1 MLSQTLKSDS
11 FTSASYE
18 SKLVKSIAFFFYLI
32 LFLFINSQF
41 IFDILW
47 SHHFSMVQIR
57 YDVILKYNFNY
68 YVNQIVMIVEKSTE
82 ILLFHIAGEEKFRK
96 KRHREK

>member
-1 MLSQTLKSDS
+1 MLSQTLKIDS

-18 SKLVKSIAFFFYLI
+18 SELVKKHCFFLLFNF
-32 LFLFINSQF
+32 FLFINSQF

-57 YDVILKYNFNY
+57 YDVILKYIFNY

-82 ILLFHIAGEEKFRK
+82 RLLFHIAGGRK
-96 KRHREK
+96 IPKK